1 MRSSLVI
8 ALAVL
13 PGVLGATIP
22 TRVGTVKIPLEK
34 RSGLVDKNGVVNKDA
49 LTRQLVRTENK
60 IQRGFEAFRQNTG
73 SSHPLDRKKTNRRAV
88 GSGPLTDV
96 DEVLWFGSISVGTP
110 ASEFTV
116 DFDTG
121 SSDLFLP
128 GANCNVNC
136 EGHKVYNTDSSSTAQ
151 DQDDTFALAFGDGS
165 TVEGEVFHDT
175 VTFADLTATNQAV
188 GSSDRYSDGFAVE
201 NFPPDGLLGMA
212 FPQISVFEENP
223 FFQSLVAQGQ
233 TTEPVFAFRLAT
245 SGSELTMGGTDS
257 SQFTGQLTQVP
268 VTTQGFWQIDVDGA
282 SVSGQT
288 PVGTFS
294 AIVDTGT
301 TLLLGD
307 DDSVNDFY
315 AAIPGAQDA
324 SDTIGPGF
332 FTIPCDSF
340 PTDIS
345 IKLGSRSFPISPET
359 FNLGL
364 VAIGSSDCV
373 GGLATGGPQGLWVLG
388 DVFLQNVYTVF
399 DVGNTQVGFATPA

>member
-1 MRSSLVI
+1 MERDSTISLTTSALIPPLSIPPMRSSLVI

-49 LTRQLVRTENK
+49 LTRQLVRTEKYPYFPGYCASVLTFNCSK

-110 ASEFTV
+110 ASEFT
-116 DFDTG
+116 
-121 SSDLFLP
+121 
-128 GANCNVNC
+128 
-136 EGHKVYNTDSSSTAQ
+136 GHKVYNTDSSSTAQ

-332 FTIPCDSF
+332 FT
-340 PTDIS
+340 
-345 IKLGSRSFPISPET
+345 KT